1 LCCGTRSQPVAALAT
16 KNGRNKN
23 VSHKV
28 INTSY
33 SLTPLA
39 EWEFEVKQ
47 LDTIIGR
54 VTTTLE
60 EEEKERTPEAEEGR
74 AEQKRTKKS

>member
-1 LCCGTRSQPVAALAT
+1 
-16 KNGRNKN
+16 
-23 VSHKV
+23 
-28 INTSY
+28 
-33 SLTPLA
+33 
-39 EWEFEVKQ
+39 VKQ